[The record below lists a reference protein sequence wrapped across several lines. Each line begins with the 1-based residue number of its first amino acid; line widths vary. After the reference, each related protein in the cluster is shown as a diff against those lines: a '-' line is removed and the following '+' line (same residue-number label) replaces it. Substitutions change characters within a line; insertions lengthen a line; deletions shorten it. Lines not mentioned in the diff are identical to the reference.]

1 MNIVL
6 DTNVLVSALWSADSK
21 PAIII
26 NSVLN
31 RRFTVCYDY
40 RILNEYYTVL
50 KRPKFCF
57 EEWEIQS
64 LLSHITSNGISII
77 ADPLKNIPFTDESD
91 RKFYEIA
98 KFCHAPLITGN
109 TKHYP
114 KENCIVTVADFYNM
128 YFS

>member
-26 NSVLN
+26 NSVLS
-31 RRFTVCYDY
+31 RRFTACYDY
-40 RILNEYYTVL
+40 RIINEYYTVL
-50 KRPKFCF
+50 KRPKFRF

-77 ADPLKNIPFTDESD
+77 ADPLTDIPFTDESD
-91 RKFYEIA
+91 RNFYEVA

-114 KENCIVTVADFYNM
+114 TENCIITVADFYNM
-128 YFS
+128 YYS

>member
-21 PAIII
+21 PAIIM
-26 NSVLN
+26 NGVLN

-40 RILNEYYTVL
+40 RIMNEYYSVL
-50 KRPKFCF
+50 KRPKFGF

-64 LLSHITSNGISII
+64 LLAPITSNGISII
-77 ADPLKNIPFTDESD
+77 AGPMKEIPFTDESD
-91 RKFYEIA
+91 RKFYEVA
-98 KFCHAPLITGN
+98 RFCHAPLITGN

-114 KENCIVTVADFYNM
+114 QESCIVTVTDFYNM
-128 YFS
+128 YFN